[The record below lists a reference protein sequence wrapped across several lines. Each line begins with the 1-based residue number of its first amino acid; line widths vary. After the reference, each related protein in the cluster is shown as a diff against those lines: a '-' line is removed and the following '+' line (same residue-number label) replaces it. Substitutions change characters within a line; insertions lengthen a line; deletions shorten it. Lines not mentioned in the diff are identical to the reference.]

1 MLSGI
6 FEDRV
11 SNFILN
17 NPDYLIEVPPQIYIK
32 NKYTIT
38 LKDLI
43 NYIQQFYSNDFILI
57 KQIGNYLWNN
67 YIWKHTHQH
76 YPKNISKNTSK
87 SNIKIC

>member
-1 MLSGI
+1 MLNGI

-11 SNFILN
+11 YNFILN
-17 NPDYLIEVPPQIYIK
+17 NMDYTIEVPPQIYIK

-57 KQIGNYLWNN
+57 KQIENYLWNN
-67 YIWKHTHQH
+67 YIWKQTRQQCSKH
-76 YPKNISKNTSK
+76 ISKN
-87 SNIKIC
+87 NIKIC